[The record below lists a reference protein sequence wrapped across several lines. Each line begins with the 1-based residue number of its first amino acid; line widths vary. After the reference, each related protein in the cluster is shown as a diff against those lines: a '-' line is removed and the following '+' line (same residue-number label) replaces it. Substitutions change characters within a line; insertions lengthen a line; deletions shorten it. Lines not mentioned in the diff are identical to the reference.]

1 MGGTIVIKWTT
12 TTSWDYVGAGKINV
26 NYIIK

>member
-1 MGGTIVIKWTT
+1 MENGLEMAWFYN
-12 TTSWDYVGAGKINV
+12 TSWDNIGLGKINV

>member
-1 MGGTIVIKWTT
+1 MENNLEIAWVYN
-12 TTSWDYVGAGKINV
+12 TSWDGIGLGKINV

>member
-1 MGGTIVIKWTT
+1 METNITLVWWYNTT
-12 TTSWDYVGAGKINV
+12 WDSEEFKINV

>member
-1 MGGTIVIKWTT
+1 MKPEITIAWWYNTT
-12 TTSWDYVGAGKINV
+12 WDKETGKINV

>member
-1 MGGTIVIKWTT
+1 MENGLETAWYYN
-12 TTSWDYVGAGKINV
+12 TSWDSIGLGKINV

>member
-1 MGGTIVIKWTT
+1 MKPEITIAWWYNTT
-12 TTSWDYVGAGKINV
+12 WDKEVRKINV

>member
-1 MGGTIVIKWTT
+1 MEINISIDWWYNTT
-12 TTSWDYVGAGKINV
+12 WDSEENKINV